1 MKSLED
7 AQASNVAA
15 IKWTHVEEKEDEFL
29 EVHQGQDARNKSKP
43 VRHFQ
48 EGPPAPNVVVFRVPH
63 SHPHRLKR
71 PLHHSDDLTGLHFA
85 LRPYTILD
93 HGGDTLEVQRA
104 GGEDILCVELFSK
117 SGLQADNLIRELK
130 QWTVE
135 SGMRFDAGERI
146 GKYEELGN

>member
-7 AQASNVAA
+7 ASSSNVAA
-15 IKWTHVEEKEDEFL
+15 IKWTNFEEDEFL
-29 EVHQGQDARNKSKP
+29 PNRPLEVHPGQEARNKSKA
-43 VRHFQ
+43 VKHAQ
-48 EGPPAPNVVVFRVPH
+48 EGPTAPNVVVFRVPH

-117 SGLQADNLIRELK
+117 SGLLAENLIRELK

-135 SGMRFDAGERI
+135 SGMRFDGGE
-146 GKYEELGN
+146 GQGNGE